1 MPKQL
6 EIIEEALSEFEFSA
20 NQHGEATEQ
29 GDYKE
34 ANKHYVKI
42 AKVITFL
49 KKQNSINELLP
60 LIKHPSLG
68 VRLWASTYL
77 LPVKKEDAISE
88 LKKIIRGGSFC
99 AFTAETT
106 LSEWKKGNLHL

>member
-6 EIIEEALSEFEFSA
+6 ENIADALTEFEIAA

-29 GDYKE
+29 GNYKE
-34 ANKHYVKI
+34 ANKNYGKI

-49 KKQNSINELLP
+49 KEQNSINELLP
-60 LIKHPSLG
+60 LIEHPSLG

-77 LPVKKEDAISE
+77 LPVKKEEAIRE
-88 LKKIIRGGSFC
+88 LKNIIRGGSFC

-106 LSEWKKGNLHL
+106 LSEWKKGNLNL